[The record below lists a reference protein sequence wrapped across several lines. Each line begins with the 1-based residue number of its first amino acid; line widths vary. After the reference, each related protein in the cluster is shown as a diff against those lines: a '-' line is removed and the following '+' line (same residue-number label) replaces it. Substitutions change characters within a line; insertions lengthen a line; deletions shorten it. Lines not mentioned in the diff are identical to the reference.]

1 MDAAETPTAEDG
13 SAEKIKAGDAQ
24 GADAEGNNGA
34 ATEADD
40 GRSEM
45 AAAATEAAEEEV
57 KVEADTPRSSSS
69 SSSSEAAKK
78 KEKEPPRPKL
88 PLMEPWKKA
97 IQLADVVFLSLQPRM
112 ETVSILC
119 NSYGNRFTENTIIE
133 QKCITAMRLFSNVQY
148 AAPYFAQVAI
158 EQLSPVMVDAH
169 ALIQRYSKTGRIEK
183 LAHWESIYR
192 HEFAAIGARID
203 VIIDQLRN
211 GLAHPRAEEE
221 RAAEEDVDT
230 RYETEAAREARE
242 ARIEE
247 AKQGR
252 RSMTF
257 AELKAVIARGEAAV
271 AAVGGKRL
279 PSINSPR
286 RGGGQSVAKSK
297 LQSAVARL
305 KKFGGKAPP
314 TRARSP
320 SPVAAA
326 SPAVVDDGSFDAVDV
341 NLLGEDTTANAQE
354 AVDCVE
360 RWERIT
366 SQVAFHF
373 EDAAYQ
379 ARRDSAEHIS
389 RLKARR
395 WTAMDWVFIPAY
407 CFAIP

>member
-88 PLMEPWKKA
+88 PLMEPCKKA

-192 HEFAAIGARID
+192 HEFVSSTVID
-203 VIIDQLRN
+203 ALMRVQL
-211 GLAHPRAEEE
+211 
-221 RAAEEDVDT
+221 
-230 RYETEAAREARE
+230 ETGVP
-242 ARIEE
+242 I
-247 AKQGR
+247 
-252 RSMTF
+252 
-257 AELKAVIARGEAAV
+257 L
-271 AAVGGKRL
+271 
-279 PSINSPR
+279 
-286 RGGGQSVAKSK
+286 
-297 LQSAVARL
+297 SAVL
-305 KKFGGKAPP
+305 TP
-314 TRARSP
+314 
-320 SPVAAA
+320 
-326 SPAVVDDGSFDAVDV
+326 
-341 NLLGEDTTANAQE
+341 Q
-354 AVDCVE
+354 
-360 RWERIT
+360 
-366 SQVAFHF
+366 AFHEHDEHRSF
-373 EDAAYQ
+373 FREHFKVKGEEVAGACAQTLSSLSAISQAWPADA
-379 ARRDSAEHIS
+379 
-389 RLKARR
+389 
-395 WTAMDWVFIPAY
+395 
-407 CFAIP
+407 